1 MTRATKTQS
10 PLRKWLGGGIAFGAA
25 LLSPN
30 GDPATNTPEQ
40 PREQPSTGF
49 RVPFSVSSVQATMH
63 VSTIANLTTVLRF
76 KSTIMNRSHGE
87 INALITKLHTEAH
100 TARNAGDSQ
109 ALLRSTKRL
118 MLMTEVLRDRVVMSE
133 SKKK

>member
-1 MTRATKTQS
+1 MTPATKTQS
-10 PLRKWLGGGIAFGAA
+10 RIKKWLSGGIAFGAA
-25 LLSPN
+25 LFNPN
-30 GDPATNTPEQ
+30 GDPATTTSEHAT
-40 PREQPSTGF
+40 EQPSTGF

-76 KSTIMNRSHGE
+76 KSTIMNRSVGE

-100 TARNAGDSQ
+100 MARNAGDSK

-118 MLMTEVLRDRVVMSE
+118 MLMTEVLRDRILMSE

>member
-1 MTRATKTQS
+1 MKSATTTGARV
-10 PLRKWLGGGIAFGAA
+10 RKWLSGGIAFSAT
-25 LLSPN
+25 LLNPN
-30 GDPATNTPEQ
+30 SDPGTATPEQ
-40 PREQPSTGF
+40 PLEQASTAF

-63 VSTIANLTTVLRF
+63 VSTIANLTTVLHF

-100 TARNAGDSQ
+100 MARNAGDGK

-118 MLMTEVLRDRVVMSE
+118 MLMTEVLRDRIVLSE
-133 SKKK
+133 TKKR